1 MPHHQS
7 LSPWQPTMPRALCLC
22 FAFALIAAGL
32 SRAQE
37 RQIDFNR
44 DVRPLLSNNCYFC
57 HGPDEKE
64 RKGGDSGL
72 RLDIEKEARADLG
85 GRRAIVA
92 GDPGA
97 SELLRRIASTDESE
111 QMPPPGKGKKFSAAE
126 VETIRLW
133 IKQGAKFAQHW
144 SYELP
149 VRTPP
154 PQVQQ
159 AAWARN
165 FIDAHILARLE
176 SENLAPTAEADR
188 YTLAR
193 RVALDLTGLP
203 PSWNEVQAFVQD
215 ARPGTYERFVDT
227 QLAKPA
233 FGEHWGR
240 SWLDLARYADSAGYA
255 DDPERTIWGYRDYVI
270 HALNANRPFDQ
281 FTIEQLAGDLLP
293 NATPEQLVATAMHRN
308 TLTNSEG
315 GTNDE
320 EFRNVAIV
328 DRVNTTF
335 AVWMGSS
342 IACAQCHTHKYDP
355 ITQEDYFR
363 AFAILNNTEDAD
375 RNNEAP
381 VMEYFTELQKARR
394 SELQAQLAKLDA
406 EFASPN
412 EKLIA
417 DSQRWIDA
425 RSGELKWAGSSPTS
439 SKLGDVTI
447 EPKQNQIEAPAGEKK
462 LLQFRLPAT
471 VAGATAIRFAPSAEL
486 TIHRA
491 SAVITPAANA
501 AVRGRFVRLELPGKA
516 RILSLA
522 EVKVL
527 SSGSNI
533 AGEGG
538 ATQSSVDF
546 DGEAKR
552 AIDGNTSG
560 DYAQNTVTH
569 TRQSDDPWWELDL
582 QSSRDVDAIEIWNRT
597 LGLEDRLQ
605 GAVVILLDENR
616 KPVWQ
621 QTLAAAPK
629 PNTFLKL
636 SPGRAVEIAAAFT
649 GEGGKFSG
657 MEHLAGNADA
667 KTKAKPAAP
676 VKTPVLLV
684 LSQAAKVAAD
694 ETLLIELEVT
704 SATPVTLAIETTSDA
719 HAPLIAE
726 TPDSVA
732 TILLKPAAWRS
743 AEEQAA
749 LRGYY
754 LRWIAPELSAQR
766 EAHTAFTTQLAAIK
780 PSTVPVLRE
789 LAADKRRETKLQHR
803 GNFEDLG
810 QVVTEGV
817 PQALAPAVTEA
828 PRTRL
833 ELAHWIVSEKNPL
846 TARVT
851 VNRLWEQVFGIGLVR
866 TSEEFGSQGEPPSHP
881 ELLDALALEFIDG
894 GWDVKAMLRLMVT
907 SSAYR
912 QSSKVTPELAERDPD
927 NRLLA
932 RGPRVRLSAEMVRD
946 VSLASTGLLSHKML
960 GPSVKPPQPSSGLSA
975 AFGSGLDWQTS
986 AGEDKYRR
994 ALYTAWRRSSPYPS
1008 MMTFDATNRE
1018 VCTIRR
1024 NRTNTPLQ
1032 ALVTLN
1038 DPVYVEAAMTLA
1050 KHAIAA
1056 VPNPEG
1062 RATQMLQTALLRQI
1076 DPREAARLVKLYDE
1090 ARASLAAKPNAAG
1103 DLITSAG
1110 AAPAGGDADLELA
1123 AWTVVG
1129 NVVLNLDEFLMKR

>member
-1 MPHHQS
+1 MRS
-7 LSPWQPTMPRALCLC
+7 ALVLLLVLTGSVS
-22 FAFALIAAGL
+22 AVAH
-32 SRAQE
+32 AQE
-37 RQIDFNR
+37 RQVDFNR
-44 DVRPLLSNNCYFC
+44 EVRPILSNNCYFC

-64 RKGGDSGL
+64 RKGGDKGL
-72 RLDIEKEARADLG
+72 RLDIAADAYADLG
-85 GRRAIVA
+85 GHQAIVP
-92 GDPGA
+92 GDPEH
-97 SELLRRIASTDESE
+97 SELLRRVLSSDESE
-111 QMPPPGKGKKFSAAE
+111 HMPPAGKGKKLSEAE
-126 VETIRLW
+126 IQTLRTW
-133 IKQGAKFAQHW
+133 IKQGAKFSRHW

-149 VRTPP
+149 VATSLPLTANMQWRL
-154 PQVQQ
+154 
-159 AAWARN
+159 N
-165 FIDAHILARLE
+165 KIDAFILARLE
-176 SENLAPTAEADR
+176 AEKLSPSSEADR
-188 YTLAR
+188 SALAR

-203 PSWNEVQAFVQD
+203 PSWEEVQEFISD
-215 ARPGTYERFVDT
+215 KRPGAYERFVDAM
-227 QLAKPA
+227 LAKPS

-240 SWLDLARYADSAGYA
+240 AWLDLARYADSAGYA
-255 DDPERTIWGYRDYVI
+255 DDPERTIWGYRDYI
-270 HALNANRPFDQ
+270 IKALNADRPFNQ

-293 NATPEQLVATAMHRN
+293 NATPEQQLATAMHRN

-381 VMEYFTELQKARR
+381 VMEYFTELQNARR
-394 SELQAQLAKLDA
+394 ADLQSQIANLDA

-417 DSQRWIDA
+417 SAHQWIDA
-425 RSGELKWAGSSPTS
+425 RSAELKWASPQLTTA
-439 SKLGDVTI
+439 KWGDATI
-447 EPKQNQIEAPAGEKK
+447 EPKQNLIELPAGEKK
-462 LLQFRLPAT
+462 ILQLRVPASIRE
-471 VAGATAIRFAPSAEL
+471 ATAIRISPSAEL

-491 SAVITPAANA
+491 NANITPTADTAA
-501 AVRGRFVRLELPGKA
+501 RGRFVRIELPGKS

-527 SSGSNI
+527 SGGANF
-533 AGEGG
+533 AGDGA
-538 ATQSSVDF
+538 ATQSSVDY

-560 DYAQNTVTH
+560 DYAQNSVTH

-582 QSSRDVDAIEIWNRT
+582 KNTRNIDTIEIWNRT

-605 GAVVILLDENR
+605 GAEVSLLDENR
-616 KPVWQ
+616 KPIWK

-629 PNTFLKL
+629 PNTLLKL
-636 SPGRAVEIAAAFT
+636 SPGRAIEIAAAFT
-649 GEGGKFSG
+649 GEGGKFAG
-657 MEHLAGNADA
+657 VEHLAGDA
-667 KTKAKPAAP
+667 ESKKKAKPAQA
-676 VKTPVLLV
+676 VKTPVMLLM
-684 LSQAAKVAAD
+684 SEAAKIAAD
-694 ETLLIELEVT
+694 ESLQVEFEVSST
-704 SATPVTLAIETTSDA
+704 TPVTIAIETTSNEQ
-719 HAPLIAE
+719 APLIAQ
-726 TPDSVA
+726 TPDSIS
-732 TILLKPAAWRS
+732 TTLLKPAAWRS
-743 AEEQAA
+743 AEEHSTLQA
-749 LRGYY
+749 YY
-754 LRWIAPELSAQR
+754 LRWIAPELAAQR
-766 EAHTAFTTQLAAIK
+766 ESHAAVTSQLAAIK
-780 PSTVPVLRE
+780 PSTVPIMRE
-789 LAADKRRETKLQHR
+789 LAADKRRETKLQYR

-810 QVVTEGV
+810 QVVSEGV
-817 PQALAPAVTEA
+817 PQALAPTAGEL
-828 PRTRL
+828 PKTRL
-833 ELAHWIVSEKNPL
+833 ELAHWIVSENNPL

-866 TSEEFGSQGEPPSHP
+866 TSEEFGSQGELPSHP
-881 ELLDALALEFIDG
+881 ELLDALAIEFIES

-946 VSLASTGLLSHKML
+946 VSLAATGLLSQKML

-1038 DPVYVEAAMTLA
+1038 DPVYVEAAMMLA
-1050 KHAIAA
+1050 KQAIAA
-1056 VPNPEG
+1056 APNPES
-1062 RATQMLQTALLRQI
+1062 RATRMLEAALLRKI

-1090 ARASLAAKPNAAG
+1090 AKASLAAKPSAAG
-1103 DLITSAG
+1103 ELIKSAG
-1110 AAPAGGDADLELA
+1110 AATLGGDVDLELA